1 MVKTSE
7 PSTTTLL
14 DNNGDPI
21 CRSHQASDDD
31 ASNINDFNKKSQNG
45 GNTSFFDLPG
55 SSNTSTINTSTS
67 TSSGHLTVEKYILQL
82 QQKDERI
89 RTLKDENKRLRSTLL
104 SKTSEFQIRV
114 DELVTELERQAE
126 IVKKLQNELA
136 ICRRSA
142 ANNTYNESA
151 SRDLVSKKLSASGS
165 FISHNPSYVSPKS
178 TNISPYKNIKTN
190 DLQTDDILAK
200 LQSFNERNGVVDVQK
215 QQQQI
220 ILVDHNLEETENQQQ
235 QQQNLIPIEQLCKMI
250 SENPATL
257 LPAAAL
263 IFGKGGGTFYL
274 KEENEYEE
282 DKVEEEQN
290 TNFEG
295 QDEQQTQ
302 DAAEAAANLI
312 SFLMESTNNSNN
324 LAVDPTPTSSFA
336 STSTFHN
343 DSIPQQNFSSHRR
356 SKSRRNSTNSALP
369 ETPSQRQLQQNL
381 DFEEVMQRVIGEAMN
396 GGSSKKSINPSNHLS
411 KNNVGTKSNGNT
423 PHTSTVKPFTPEEQ
437 KLANE
442 IESRIDANILK
453 IENCHLN
460 TTELALQ
467 CTRVMREYGIGQRL
481 FARTSQ
487 GSLSELLSKP
497 RPWNKLT
504 DKGRDSF
511 RRIYGW
517 ISDDIVID
525 LLCQLNHR
533 KGACPDKVI
542 HPDPQT
548 FIASPESNLDGETTT
563 APIFEPP
570 TLVRRSKD
578 TLSDHQHQRPSKSLS
593 PSRNFFDPP
602 FAPTQAQIDKY
613 SSFQLDIEDIARRMR
628 EFMSKNAISQSQI
641 GDNGSVSD
649 LLGRPKPW
657 NILTSKGREP
667 YVRMYLFLEQQQKRS
682 ENQGENGRIEQNIND
697 DLDSQKSLD
706 LRLEDTTE
714 DSSSTKGECGDEN
727 ELNEEEE
734 EEGKE
739 EMRAEG
745 IDGNEDQC
753 EDEGKGG
760 DNEENRGEKVKR
772 TTSCTS
778 SSDDQPA
785 AKKPKRTTE
794 TSATTEN
801 NPLDQIDT
809 ADVARRIRE
818 CLARSG
824 ISQRAFAEHLLKMT
838 SGGFSDLLTKARPW
852 VMLGWKHRQ
861 AYQIM
866 VEFLAD
872 PDAVERLRDDERHR
886 YPLITATSTLQIVSN
901 LANELGVNT
910 PIGTILK
917 KANSPN
923 PAISTSNG
931 VHNNT
936 SANKRKLSTPTSI
949 NNNNNSLIKSTTTA
963 TTNPLNASA
972 PPSAAKRLPRFQRTI
987 ITDRQKEALI
997 FIYIHE
1003 QRPNSKLIEQLA
1015 AKVGLQPRTVNNWFH
1030 NHRTRNKEKQVKTEG
1045 GEEEIITTIKT
1056 SHSTTPTPAQVL
1068 SRALNATDTK
1078 TTKWFRELAELL
1090 HVNNENI
1097 TATTTY
1103 NNNQDLS
1110 NYYYLSNI
1118 LKNDTKNEG
1127 ISPPPNK
1134 ILKEEPEQTTGNN
1147 DVNNSPVSSP
1157 SASTNINKTSNSL
1170 LDRAIAR
1177 MHNRIK
1183 TESV

>member
-1 MVKTSE
+1 MF
-7 PSTTTLL
+7 
-14 DNNGDPI
+14 
-21 CRSHQASDDD
+21 Q
-31 ASNINDFNKKSQNG
+31 
-45 GNTSFFDLPG
+45 
-55 SSNTSTINTSTS
+55 
-67 TSSGHLTVEKYILQL
+67 VEK
-82 QQKDERI
+82 K
-89 RTLKDENKRLRSTLL
+89 
-104 SKTSEFQIRV
+104 
-114 DELVTELERQAE
+114 
-126 IVKKLQNELA
+126 
-136 ICRRSA
+136 
-142 ANNTYNESA
+142 
-151 SRDLVSKKLSASGS
+151 
-165 FISHNPSYVSPKS
+165 
-178 TNISPYKNIKTN
+178 
-190 DLQTDDILAK
+190 
-200 LQSFNERNGVVDVQK
+200 
-215 QQQQI
+215 
-220 ILVDHNLEETENQQQ
+220 
-235 QQQNLIPIEQLCKMI
+235 
-250 SENPATL
+250 
-257 LPAAAL
+257 
-263 IFGKGGGTFYL
+263 
-274 KEENEYEE
+274 
-282 DKVEEEQN
+282 
-290 TNFEG
+290 
-295 QDEQQTQ
+295 
-302 DAAEAAANLI
+302 
-312 SFLMESTNNSNN
+312 
-324 LAVDPTPTSSFA
+324 
-336 STSTFHN
+336 
-343 DSIPQQNFSSHRR
+343 
-356 SKSRRNSTNSALP
+356 
-369 ETPSQRQLQQNL
+369 
-381 DFEEVMQRVIGEAMN
+381 
-396 GGSSKKSINPSNHLS
+396 
-411 KNNVGTKSNGNT
+411 
-423 PHTSTVKPFTPEEQ
+423 
-437 KLANE
+437 
-442 IESRIDANILK
+442 
-453 IENCHLN
+453 
-460 TTELALQ
+460 
-467 CTRVMREYGIGQRL
+467 
-481 FARTSQ
+481 
-487 GSLSELLSKP
+487 
-497 RPWNKLT
+497 
-504 DKGRDSF
+504 
-511 RRIYGW
+511 
-517 ISDDIVID
+517 
-525 LLCQLNHR
+525 
-533 KGACPDKVI
+533 
-542 HPDPQT
+542 
-548 FIASPESNLDGETTT
+548 
-563 APIFEPP
+563 
-570 TLVRRSKD
+570 
-578 TLSDHQHQRPSKSLS
+578 
-593 PSRNFFDPP
+593 
-602 FAPTQAQIDKY
+602 
-613 SSFQLDIEDIARRMR
+613 
-628 EFMSKNAISQSQI
+628 
-641 GDNGSVSD
+641 GSVSD

-667 YVRMYLFLEQQQKRS
+667 YVRMYLFLEQQQKRN
-682 ENQGENGRIEQNIND
+682 ENEGENGRIEQND

-714 DSSSTKGECGDEN
+714 DSSSTKGECGEEN
-727 ELNEEEE
+727 ELNEEEKEEGCSTKLQIIE
-734 EEGKE
+734 EEEREEDDEKVFEDEEEDGRKE

-745 IDGNEDQC
+745 IDGNEDNG
-753 EDEGKGG
+753 EDEGKGE
-760 DNEENRGEKVKR
+760 DNEENRGEKIKR

-886 YPLITATSTLQIVSN
+886 CEMNNALNALRAIAAVAPPINEEIEEANNNNNNIFDHQLNNNKKYYSSSSSPSSRLSPFTSTTDPLITATSTLQIVSN

-923 PAISTSNG
+923 PAISTPNG
-931 VHNNT
+931 AHNNT

-963 TTNPLNASA
+963 TTTNPLNASA
-972 PPSAAKRLPRFQRTI
+972 PSTAAKRLPRFQRTI

-1030 NHRTRNKEKQVKTEG
+1030 NHRTRNKEKQVKTDG

-1097 TATTTY
+1097 TTTTT

-1118 LKNDTKNEG
+1118 LKNDAKIEG
-1127 ISPPPNK
+1127 SSPPPNK
-1134 ILKEEPEQTTGNN
+1134 ILKEEPEQTTRNN
-1147 DVNNSPVSSP
+1147 DVNNSPGSSP
-1157 SASTNINKTSNSL
+1157 SASTINKTSNSL